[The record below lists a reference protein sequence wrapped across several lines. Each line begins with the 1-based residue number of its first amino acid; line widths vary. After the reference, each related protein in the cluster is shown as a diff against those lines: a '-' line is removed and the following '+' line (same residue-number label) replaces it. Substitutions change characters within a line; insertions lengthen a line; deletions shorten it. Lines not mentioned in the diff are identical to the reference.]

1 MAEHCIG
8 ETRERRFTGVDTG
21 RQRSGAEDAIR
32 VIRVSRFVHH
42 TLVDLLL
49 HLLHRQDPVL
59 QEIQNSVATLR
70 PQSVFDAAVIRR
82 RRSVDEVMRWMTRGE
97 RAGEILGGEE
107 MKMAVDG

>member
-42 TLVDLLL
+42 ALVDLLL

-70 PQSVFDAAVIRR
+70 PQSVFDAAVIGRR
-82 RRSVDEVMRWMTRGE
+82 KRVDEMVRWL
-97 RAGEILGGEE
+97 A
-107 MKMAVDG
+107 KN